1 MKAWVGSLAGAF
13 TLTIFLQRILQK
25 RIDQLGHALNGALVL
40 SIYIL
45 FVGIMC
51 GSSGAYFTAFALS
64 FVAPVLAEAINP
76 AYVDLLHALT
86 SPTLGSLV
94 FALLHSAINSVD
106 RLYLSEW
113 PRPPA

>member
-1 MKAWVGSLAGAF
+1 MVGIACR
-13 TLTIFLQRILQK
+13 RIYSYDFSPKDPPKTDRPVQ
-25 RIDQLGHALNGALVL
+25 GHALNGALVL
-40 SIYIL
+40 SIYIR

-76 AYVDLLHALT
+76 ADVDLLHALT